1 MNDIGSNIRLF
12 ADDTSLY
19 IIVDNPQTSAE
30 ILNADL
36 EKVSAWAKTWLVSFN
51 PLKTESLIITR
62 KIHKPIH
69 PPIFMQ
75 NQQIQEVTSHKHL
88 GLYISNDCSW
98 HDHITYIKDKAWG
111 RINVM
116 RKLKYK
122 LDRKSLETIYT
133 AFIRPLLEYGSV
145 TWDNCTQ
152 YEKQEL
158 EKIQTEAARIAT
170 GTTKLISLQSLYN
183 ETKWDSLEK
192 RRNDHKLS
200 LFFKMMNSLAP
211 LYLSS
216 LIPPTVNSLSRYN
229 LRNSDNL
236 QTIDCRTNQYF
247 QSFLPSTVRA
257 WNNLPPE
264 AKQTDSLNSFKH
276 FLNRDKSYV
285 PKYYYSGKRQL
296 QILHTRLR
304 TNCSSL
310 NNDLYLKNITES
322 PLCRC
327 GSIENTYHFFFQ
339 CSYYTPERTLLFD
352 AISRYCGITLH
363 LLLFGDTS
371 LSHDTNKNIFQQVQ
385 KYISDTKR
393 F

>member
-1 MNDIGSNIRLF
+1 M
-12 ADDTSLY
+12 
-19 IIVDNPQTSAE
+19 
-30 ILNADL
+30 
-36 EKVSAWAKTWLVSFN
+36 
-51 PLKTESLIITR
+51 
-62 KIHKPIH
+62 
-69 PPIFMQ
+69 
-75 NQQIQEVTSHKHL
+75 
-88 GLYISNDCSW
+88 
-98 HDHITYIKDKAWG
+98 
-111 RINVM
+111 
-116 RKLKYK
+116 
-122 LDRKSLETIYT
+122 
-133 AFIRPLLEYGSV
+133 EYGSV

-152 YEKQEL
+152 YEKQEF
-158 EKIQTEAARIAT
+158 EKFQTEAARIAT
-170 GTTKLISLQSLYN
+170 STTKLVSLQSLYN

-304 TNCSSL
+304 MNCSSS
-310 NNDLYLKNITES
+310 NYDLYLKNITDS

-327 GSIENTYHFFFQ
+327 GSIKNTYHYFFQ
-339 CSYYTPERTLLFD
+339 CSYYTPQRVLLFD
-352 AISRYCGITLH
+352 AISGYCEITLR
-363 LLLFGDTS
+363 LLLSGYIS